1 MRKLRVIG
9 SSEDFEELILSNK
22 ERGRTGSHVVA
33 IDKRLLD
40 VLQKAV
46 YGRRD
51 QARVKPVVPERP
63 EIESKLPLREIQQS
77 LRAGQSPAQI
87 ARAAGVTE
95 EYVEQFLTPVLYERA
110 GVIAD
115 AQALFQEKQRLGP
128 SSLPLGESVA
138 ANLASR
144 RVRLD
149 EDGLADAWTATRQE
163 GQPWVISLTVPF
175 RGRARTARWRFDQRT
190 HSLEPANKLAIDVGW
205 IGGSRARA
213 YIASANGSK
222 SGEKATATRPARKK
236 PARKP
241 ARKKAATRKKTTRKK
256 ATKRPTSRKPARRKP
271 AARKKASPRKK
282 ATRRASSRKPAR
294 RKPAARRKTAAR
306 RRPAARRKTAARRK
320 PARRARR

>member
-51 QARVKPVVPERP
+51 QARVRPVVPAKP
-63 EIESKLPLREIQQS
+63 EIESKLPLKEIQQS
-77 LRAGQSPAQI
+77 LRGGQSPAQI

-128 SSLPLGESVA
+128 SSLPLGEAVA

-149 EDGLADAWTATRQE
+149 EEGLADAWTATRQE
-163 GQPWVISLTVPF
+163 GQPWVISLTFPF

-222 SGEKATATRPARKK
+222 SGEKATAKKPARKK
-236 PARKP
+236 PARKKASP
-241 ARKKAATRKKTTRKK
+241 RKKPTRRPSSRKPARRKPAARKKAPPRKK
-256 ATKRPTSRKPARRKP
+256 ATRRATSRKPARRKP
-271 AARKKASPRKK
+271 AARKKA
-282 ATRRASSRKPAR
+282 PAR
-294 RKPAARRKTAAR
+294 RKPAARKKTS
-306 RRPAARRKTAARRK
+306 ARRK
-320 PARRARR
+320 PARRARRR

>member
-1 MRKLRVIG
+1 VRKLRVIG

-22 ERGRTGSHVVA
+22 PKGRTGSHVVA

-51 QARVKPVVPERP
+51 QARVRPVVPAKP
-63 EIESKLPLREIQQS
+63 EIESKLPLKEIQQS

-128 SSLPLGESVA
+128 SSLPLGEAVA

-149 EDGLADAWTATRQE
+149 EEGLADAWTATRQE
-163 GQPWVISLTVPF
+163 GQPWVVSLTFPF

-190 HSLEPANKLAIDVGW
+190 HLLEPANKLAVEVGW

-222 SGEKATATRPARKK
+222 SEKKATAKKASRKK
-236 PARKP
+236 TSARRPTSRRKP
-241 ARKKAATRKKTTRKK
+241 AKRKPARKK

-271 AARKKASPRKK
+271 VRKKAAPRKK
-282 ATRRASSRKPAR
+282 STRRPASR
-294 RKPAARRKTAAR
+294 RKPAARGRSRSRAR
-306 RRPAARRKTAARRK
+306 RR
-320 PARRARR
+320 